1 MRAAG
6 CETVVDSGTIAA
18 VGITEVVKHVA
29 TIYREFFRVVSIART
44 RRPDVAVLFDFSDF
58 YLLLAGKGDRLGGA
72 VGVFVFHPLLGWGER
87 RSLRR
92 TQGVGV
98 RW

>member
-1 MRAAG
+1 MLIPELRRLLGAETQFFGVGGEKMSAAG

-44 RRPDVAVLFDFSDF
+44 RRPDVAGFFCFFPFS
-58 YLLLAGKGDRLGGA
+58 LSSARKTGTSRRA
-72 VGVFVFHPLLGWGER
+72 VG
-87 RSLRR
+87 
-92 TQGVGV
+92 GV
-98 RW
+98 